1 MTNDELEQFAQ
12 KDPSN
17 DQDQLTVSRSEV
29 EALQAEVAELRRQT
43 AESDAAK
50 QVNRHGWRRFAV
62 VFLIVLGSVVAA
74 LANVTWWVRDM
85 VLDTDA
91 WVAAVGPLSQD
102 EVIVNAVS
110 VYAAGEVFDAFDAQ
124 GIAQQVLPEK
134 LTFLSGPLISA
145 LEELIRDVVA
155 RLIESDQFNAIW
167 IAANRAAHKAF
178 IGALHG
184 GGDGLVNLTDG
195 KLILD
200 LSDIF
205 GFVQSSLGVGAMDLF
220 GKAGWGTFIL
230 FESQQVAVLQ
240 QVLNTL
246 DAAGLWLV
254 IGALATLFAAWL
266 VSLWR
271 RTTLLW
277 IGVGLAITML
287 LSLILFALTKPAVL
301 ASIADPL
308 FRTVT
313 GAIWDVVTRG
323 LVWQTI
329 FLLVVGVLL
338 AVGAALAGPHPRAV
352 AFRSSVSTQVSR
364 LRK

>member
-1 MTNDELEQFAQ
+1 MTNDQE
-12 KDPSN
+12 
-17 DQDQLTVSRSEV
+17 QLTVSRDEMES
-29 EALQAEVAELRRQT
+29 LQAEVAELRRQT
-43 AESDAAK
+43 AESDATKQAK
-50 QVNRHGWRRFAV
+50 GHGWRRFAV
-62 VFLIVLGSVVAA
+62 VLLIVLGSVVAA
-74 LANVTWWVRDM
+74 LANMTWWVRDV

-102 EVIVNAVS
+102 EVIVDAVS
-110 VYAAGEVFDAFDAQ
+110 AYATGEVFEAFDAQ
-124 GIAQQVLPEK
+124 ALAQEVLPQE
-134 LTFLSGPLISA
+134 LTFLSGPLVSA

-155 RLIESDQFNAIW
+155 RLVASDQFNAIW
-167 IAANRAAHKAF
+167 IAANRAAHTAF

-184 GGDGLVNLTDG
+184 GGEGLLNLTDG

-200 LSDIF
+200 FSDIF
-205 GFVQSSLGVGAMDLF
+205 GFVQGSLGVDALDLF
-220 GKAGWGTFIL
+220 GDTGWGTFVL
-230 FESQQVAVLQ
+230 FESRQVAVIQ

-246 DAAGLWLV
+246 DALGLWLI
-254 IGALATLFAAWL
+254 IGALAILFVAWL

-271 RTTLLW
+271 RSTLLW
-277 IGVGLAITML
+277 IGLALAITMT
-287 LSLILFALTKPAVL
+287 LSLILFALTKPVVL

-338 AVGAALAGPHPRAV
+338 AIGAALAGPHPRAV
-352 AFRSSVSTQVSR
+352 AFRNWSSTQVNR
-364 LRK
+364 LRR